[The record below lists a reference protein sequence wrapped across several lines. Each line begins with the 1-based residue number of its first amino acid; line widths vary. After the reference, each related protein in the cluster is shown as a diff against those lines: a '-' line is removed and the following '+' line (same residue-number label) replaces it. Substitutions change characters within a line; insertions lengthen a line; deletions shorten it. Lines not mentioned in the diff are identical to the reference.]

1 MKSSTSLKVA
11 ALLVGLMGSGVNAAE
26 TLNRLELKQQA
37 SAICV
42 NAINETYGDNAVTSV
57 RKRIQWQPNASR
69 LHHKDGMS
77 ASVRLLA
84 KLEGDHLS
92 RVVCNV
98 DQHQRIRL
106 VAERIAKEESNGLLA
121 IRQSTSNDK

>member
-1 MKSSTSLKVA
+1 MKSSTSLKIA
-11 ALLVGLMGSGVNAAE
+11 ALLVGLMGSSVNAAE

-42 NAINETYGDNAVTSV
+42 NAINETYGDDAVTFV
-57 RKRIQWQPNASR
+57 RQRIQWQPNASR

-121 IRQSTSNDK
+121 IQQSTSND